1 MARIL
6 LADDDAALRDF
17 ARRALE
23 ADGHKVVEVPDGSE
37 ALDRLTAEPGAFD
50 LIVSDVNMPT
60 VDGVTLAN
68 KAVAANPKLR
78 VLLISGYASE
88 LVRSQ
93 NVAAARLGHL
103 AKPFTLEQIREA
115 VRKVLS

>member
-6 LADDDAALRDF
+6 LADDDAAIRDF
-17 ARRALE
+17 TRRALE
-23 ADGHKVVEVPDGSE
+23 ADGHKVVDVADGSE

-50 LIVSDVNMPT
+50 LVISDVNMP
-60 VDGVTLAN
+60 VMDGATLATR
-68 KAVAANPKLR
+68 AVAVNPKLR
-78 VLLISGYASE
+78 VLLISGYAAE

-93 NVAAARLGHL
+93 NIAAARLGHL
-103 AKPFTLEQIREA
+103 AKPFTLDQIREA